1 MNAAPTATPP
11 SVEASAPRQVT
22 LLELVQEICEITDDD
37 REVMAVVKSLL
48 GSGRVRLCGN
58 FSESPAAEFD

>member
-1 MNAAPTATPP
+1 MNAAATATPL
-11 SVEASAPRQVT
+11 SVETSAPRQVT
-22 LLELVQEICEITDDD
+22 LLELVQSICEITDDD
-37 REVMAVVKSLL
+37 REVVAVVKSLL

>member
-1 MNAAPTATPP
+1 MNATVNATPP
-11 SVEASAPRQVT
+11 SVEASAPRQET

-37 REVMAVVKSLL
+37 REAVAVVKSLL
-48 GSGRVRLCGN
+48 GSGRVRPCGN